1 MVRNKGEQ
9 TLAEHVALCMY
20 AAFWYVHI
28 YPTTDAIGGWEFGRG
43 TGRRFSKTRFYA
55 CVIPVIMELAQ
66 IIDEITQ
73 GGRFCLLRACTL
85 RRGRGRLIWSSSQE
99 KKEKAAG
106 ALPGSARQ
114 ALAQHGVEK
123 TNNGGVL

>member
-1 MVRNKGEQ
+1 M
-9 TLAEHVALCMY
+9 
-20 AAFWYVHI
+20 AA
-28 YPTTDAIGGWEFGRG
+28 
-43 TGRRFSKTRFYA
+43 RREKHNA
-55 CVIPVIMELAQ
+55 KVWAANPK
-66 IIDEITQ
+66 TQ
-73 GGRFCLLRACTL
+73 GLKSAYDAAQAGRFCLLRGCTL
-85 RRGRGRLIWSSSQE
+85 RRGRGELIWSSFQE